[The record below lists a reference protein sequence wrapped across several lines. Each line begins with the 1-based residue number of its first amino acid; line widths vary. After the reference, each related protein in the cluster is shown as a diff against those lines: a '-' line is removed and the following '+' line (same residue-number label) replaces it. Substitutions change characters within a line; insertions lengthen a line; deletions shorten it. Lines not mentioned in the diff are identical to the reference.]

1 MTKKEKIGVIVLLAI
16 AFYLFYLGSYGKCL
30 ENMGYT
36 EENAPESVKYNC
48 AL

>member
-1 MTKKEKIGVIVLLAI
+1 MTKKETIVMAIILAI
-16 AFYLFYLGSYGKCL
+16 AFLLLYLGSYEKCL
-30 ENMGYT
+30 EMRGYT